1 MTEEEQSGDG
11 TDGDRGL
18 ERGAWC
24 LVALVALKASSAV
37 ERSGGL
43 GAWRRQEGVQRAQWA
58 FGFRVGS
65 VWSGAFKAS
74 SMVSIGVEVEM
85 DGRGVQMQTR

>member
-24 LVALVALKASSAV
+24 LVLGAWCLVAWVALKASSAV
-37 ERSGGL
+37 EEARGRAERTVGVWFSGRRRVERS
-43 GAWRRQEGVQRAQWA
+43 V
-58 FGFRVGS
+58 
-65 VWSGAFKAS
+65 
-74 SMVSIGVEVEM
+74 
-85 DGRGVQMQTR
+85 

>member
-24 LVALVALKASSAV
+24 LVAWVALKASSAV
-37 ERSGGL
+37 EEARGRAERTVGVWFSGRRRVERS
-43 GAWRRQEGVQRAQWA
+43 V
-58 FGFRVGS
+58 
-65 VWSGAFKAS
+65 
-74 SMVSIGVEVEM
+74 
-85 DGRGVQMQTR
+85 